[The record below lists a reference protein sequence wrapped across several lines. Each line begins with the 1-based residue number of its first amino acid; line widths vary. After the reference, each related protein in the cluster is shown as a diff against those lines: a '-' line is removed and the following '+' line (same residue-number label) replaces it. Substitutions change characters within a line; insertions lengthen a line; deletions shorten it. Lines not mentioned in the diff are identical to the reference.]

1 MCNLSQ
7 VATGARYLRGV
18 DRVLPK
24 SNMCSIW
31 GATIAHQIKHMFDL
45 VSPIAH
51 HIKHMFDL
59 VSPIAPQINH
69 MFDLVSPI
77 AHQIKH
83 MFDLV
88 SLIAP
93 QIEHRVAGCG
103 KTT

>member
-51 HIKHMFDL
+51 
-59 VSPIAPQINH
+59 
-69 MFDLVSPI
+69 
-77 AHQIKH
+77 
-83 MFDLV
+83 
-88 SLIAP
+88 
-93 QIEHRVAGCG
+93 QIEHRIAGWG
-103 KTT
+103 KTTKFSHF